1 MHLMSIIY
9 DCFEL
14 ESATKVYD
22 DPKDSMIEIITIQES
37 RDDCL
42 DAIRDEVI
50 ERFGTFGMSSVK
62 KITTDKELKGYMKY
76 NTIVFPMNKEK
87 FDLFEAGE
95 L

>member
-22 DPKDSMIEIITIQES
+22 DPKDSMIEIITIQDS
-37 RDDCL
+37 RDDCF

-50 ERFGTFGMSSVK
+50 EMFDTFSMSSV
-62 KITTDKELKGYMKY
+62 KITTDKELKGYLKY

>member
-22 DPKDSMIEIITIQES
+22 DPKDSLIEIITIQES

-50 ERFGTFGMSSVK
+50 EMFDTFSMSSV
-62 KITTDKELKGYMKY
+62 KITTDKELKGHLKY

>member
-22 DPKDSMIEIITIQES
+22 DPKDSMIEIITIQDS
-37 RDDCL
+37 RDDCF

-50 ERFGTFGMSSVK
+50 EMFDTFSMSSV
-62 KITTDKELKGYMKY
+62 KITTDKELKYPLKY

>member
-14 ESATKVYD
+14 ESSTKVYD
-22 DPKDSMIEIITIQES
+22 DPKDSMIEIITIQDS
-37 RDDCL
+37 RDDCF

-50 ERFGTFGMSSVK
+50 EMFDTFSMSSV
-62 KITTDKELKGYMKY
+62 KITTDKELKGYLKY